1 MKSEGKNK
9 KMKCY
14 ILWMPFGAERV
25 AQRKQIIDDA
35 IAKAS
40 CIIVITIYAKNDVC

>member
-1 MKSEGKNK
+1 MKVKGEGKNK
-9 KMKCY
+9 
-14 ILWMPFGAERV
+14 ILVVLGMPFGAESV